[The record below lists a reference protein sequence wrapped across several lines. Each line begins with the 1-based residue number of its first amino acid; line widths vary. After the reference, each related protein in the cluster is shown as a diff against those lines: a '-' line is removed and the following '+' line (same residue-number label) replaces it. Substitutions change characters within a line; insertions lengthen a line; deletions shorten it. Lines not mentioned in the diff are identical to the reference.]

1 LSIYADSSF
10 LVSLYLTDI
19 HSEEALRRMS
29 AHPRAS
35 LTPLHRAEW
44 THAVAQGVFRGTIS
58 NDEARQV
65 YSAFED
71 DREAGLW
78 LEVGLP
84 ETTFETAIDLARRHG
99 ARIGIR
105 TLDSLHVAS
114 ALELRAKRFWAFD
127 VRQAALARAEG
138 LRIS

>member
-1 LSIYADSSF
+1 
-10 LVSLYLTDI
+10 
-19 HSEEALRRMS
+19 MS
-29 AHPRAS
+29 AHPRAW

-114 ALELRAKRFWAFD
+114 ALELRAKRFWTFD
-127 VRQAALARAEG
+127 VRKAALARAEG

>member
-1 LSIYADSSF
+1 MRIQASF
-10 LVSLYLTDI
+10 GLYLTDI
-19 HSEEALRRMS
+19 DSEEAQRRMS
-29 AHPRAS
+29 AHPRVW
-35 LTPLHRAEW
+35 LTPQHRAEW
-44 THAVAQGVFRGTIS
+44 TQAVAQGVFRGTIS

-65 YSAFED
+65 YAAFED
-71 DREAGLW
+71 DREAGLR

-105 TLDSLHVAS
+105 TVDSLHVAS
-114 ALELRAKRFWAFD
+114 VLELRAKRFWTLD
-127 VRQAALARAEG
+127 VRQAPLARAEG